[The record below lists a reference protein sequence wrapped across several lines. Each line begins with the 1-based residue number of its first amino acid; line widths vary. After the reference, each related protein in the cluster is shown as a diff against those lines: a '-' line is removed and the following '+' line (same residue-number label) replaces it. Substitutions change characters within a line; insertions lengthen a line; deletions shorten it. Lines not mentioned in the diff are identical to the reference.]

1 MMRTMAAING
11 LAYAACLAT
20 LVLGSGVARADVHAA
35 PQPAPPAGATVP
47 GTLPEP
53 SAAKLAAVSSV
64 DRHAAQLAE
73 LSDRIWAYAEIALRE
88 HKSAAALADFAEK
101 QGFKVQRGVAGMP
114 TAFVAT
120 YGQGRPVIGVMGEF
134 DALPGLSQK
143 AVPEK
148 APLVEGAGGHGCGH
162 NLFGAGS
169 LGAAIAIK
177 EQIAAGKLKGTV
189 IFYGTPAEEDYGG
202 KIYMA
207 RDGLFD
213 GVDAVLAWHPEDY
226 TQADLTSSQAM
237 VDVAVEFHGKAAHAA
252 YDPWNARSAV
262 DALELFTHGL
272 NLMREHVRP
281 TSRMHYTIAAGGDV
295 PNVVAEY
302 AKVWLW
308 LRDWQRSEVEDLLAR
323 VRKLAEGAAVMTET
337 AGTVTVQT
345 GSWEMLV
352 NEPGARLLHANLLWI
367 GPAVY
372 TEHEQAFARQI
383 QRGTGV
389 PEVGMFA
396 GVRPLEGQK
405 AEGGS
410 TDVAD
415 VSWVAPTLH
424 VSIATSPQGAPWHA
438 WPVVASGGM
447 SIGHKGMVR
456 AAKVLAATMVDLY
469 EQPAALAA
477 VKADFKAKKG
487 EVVYTPYVP
496 DGPPPLPKD

>member
-1 MMRTMAAING
+1 
-11 LAYAACLAT
+11 
-20 LVLGSGVARADVHAA
+20 
-35 PQPAPPAGATVP
+35 
-47 GTLPEP
+47 
-53 SAAKLAAVSSV
+53 
-64 DRHAAQLAE
+64 
-73 LSDRIWAYAEIALRE
+73 
-88 HKSAAALADFAEK
+88 
-101 QGFKVQRGVAGMP
+101 
-114 TAFVAT
+114 
-120 YGQGRPVIGVMGEF
+120 
-134 DALPGLSQK
+134 
-143 AVPEK
+143 
-148 APLVEGAGGHGCGH
+148 
-162 NLFGAGS
+162 
-169 LGAAIAIK
+169 
-177 EQIAAGKLKGTV
+177 
-189 IFYGTPAEEDYGG
+189 
-202 KIYMA
+202 
-207 RDGLFD
+207 
-213 GVDAVLAWHPEDY
+213 
-226 TQADLTSSQAM
+226 M

-308 LRDWQRSEVEDLLAR
+308 LRDWRRSEVEGLLVR

-372 TEHEQAFARQI
+372 TEQEQAFARQI
-383 QRGTGV
+383 QRSTGV
-389 PEVGMFA
+389 PEVGMFT
-396 GVRPLEGQK
+396 GVRPLEGQT

-477 VKADFKAKKG
+477 VKADFKARKG
-487 EVVYTPYVP
+487 EVVYKPYVP
-496 DGPPPLPKD
+496 DGPPPVPKD

>member
-1 MMRTMAAING
+1 MTMSKTAMLQA
-11 LAYAACLAT
+11 L
-20 LVLGSGVARADVHAA
+20 LGIAWLTTAMVASRVALADVHAA
-35 PQPAPPAGATVP
+35 PRTDSAAAPLA
-47 GTLPEP
+47 EP

-101 QGFKVQRGVAGMP
+101 QGFRVQRGVAGMP

-120 YGQGRPVIGVMGEF
+120 YGQGTPVIGVMGEY
-134 DALPGLSQK
+134 DALPGLSQQ
-143 AVPEK
+143 ALPEK
-148 APLVEGAGGHGCGH
+148 APLAEGGDGHGCGH

-177 EQIAAGKLKGTV
+177 EQIAAGRLKGTV
-189 IFYGTPAEEDYGG
+189 IFYGTPAEEDVGG
-202 KIYMA
+202 KAYMV

-213 GVDAVLAWHPEDY
+213 GVDAVIAWHPSDE
-226 TQADLTSSQAM
+226 TQADMTSSQAIL
-237 VDVAVEFHGKAAHAA
+237 DLSIEFHGRSAHAA

-262 DALELFTHGL
+262 DAAELLTHGI
-272 NLMREHVRP
+272 NLMREHIRP
-281 TSRMHYTIAAGGDV
+281 TSRMHYTIASGGDV

-302 AKVWLW
+302 AKIWLW
-308 LRDWQRSEVEDLLAR
+308 LRDGKRAEVEDLLAR
-323 VRKLAEGAAVMTET
+323 VRKLAEGAATMTET
-337 AGTVTVQT
+337 RSGVTLQG

-352 NEPGARLLHANLLWI
+352 NEPGARLLHANLLWL

-372 TEHEQAFARQI
+372 TEQEQAFARQV
-383 QRGTGV
+383 QRAAGV

-396 GVRPLEGQK
+396 GVKPLEGQQ

-424 VSIATSPQGAPWHA
+424 VSVATSPQGAPWHA

-456 AAKVLAATMVDLY
+456 AAKVMAATMVDLY
-469 EQPAALAA
+469 EQPALLAE
-477 VKADFKAKKG
+477 VKADFEARKG
-487 EVVYTPYVP
+487 DTVYRAYIP